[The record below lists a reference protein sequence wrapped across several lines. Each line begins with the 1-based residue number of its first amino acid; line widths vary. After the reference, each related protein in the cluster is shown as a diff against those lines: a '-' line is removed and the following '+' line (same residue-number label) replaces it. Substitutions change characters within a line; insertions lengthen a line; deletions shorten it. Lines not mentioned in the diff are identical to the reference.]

1 LGPTL
6 WKMRN
11 LPRPDR
17 TTTMRVPSSTGHPG
31 GERMTTDTDVEIK
44 NANIK
49 IAGDDV
55 KVSVQFTGLA
65 TIERAQK
72 LMKRLEE
79 VADELRGQTKLA

>member
-55 KVSVQFTGLA
+55 KVNVQFTGLA

-72 LMKRLEE
+72 LLKRLENL
-79 VADELRGQTKLA
+79 VDEFSGQAHLA